1 MLNRKLP
8 LEEFCGDLSVTFWE
22 GQSVGL
28 CLSELSLHIPF
39 SFVLSIASLVYVMRI
54 FPTLAFEWPFTR
66 WIVFRIILDLFV
78 LIKSA
83 AFLVISVLSLYTP
96 ASYFSYVCVAN
107 NATTLL
113 CMFCVTMLDM
123 VHGKGNYIHSR
134 GPICIL
140 IVEVLYFYVAS
151 LQMWSVLSHGT
162 FGEDRN
168 FMVSLVLDCFFLGIR
183 LLTKTP
189 IIHPVENE
197 RMRRARSLRQLGFN
211 TIGQAPDRP
220 NLTEFT
226 LTRTE
231 TSASFVG
238 KLLFTWINETIVRGY
253 YGELFSLRFLPLL
266 PKSLSAKTLEE
277 VSNVELTVCKIKT
290 KFDAAIPLISRL
302 FVHFGTEFLV
312 LGLIKF
318 AFSVTS
324 LLSPVFLNKFIV
336 ELVHVSTDW
345 KPALLWGVALILSHL
360 MNVFLGTAYT
370 YWTPRF
376 GLKIKVYVTTLVY
389 RQLMRLRSSTLSKF
403 STGNLVNL
411 LTSDTE
417 RVVNLTPSFNELW
430 AMPVQVIVA
439 VWLLYC
445 QVGVSCFVGVAILI
459 LLLPLNRVITSLIGR
474 FSSDLMHHKDLRV
487 KLVSE
492 MLHAMTTVKLACWE
506 HLMRRKILN
515 VRHCE
520 LNALRGQKFLPG
532 FASWIN
538 LCNFCRTRQRSLSS
552 KVPMNALPWV
562 LNGVVEAW
570 ISAGRIC
577 RLFET
582 DDLTVCS
589 INPAFSADDNPR
601 EPSQI
606 QGNSELVLKSPLFYW
621 ESVDNPAL
629 TDLNVTISMGQL
641 IGVIGPIASG
651 KSSFLLALMGEL
663 QTPVPQSMSAQ
674 LRFAYVGFTPWL
686 QKGSILANILFG
698 EPLESKW
705 LAAVVDACG
714 LSEDLAE
721 MPEGMDTEVGE
732 AGSRLS
738 GGQKARVALARA
750 VYQRADVYLFD
761 DPLASLDTH
770 VAHSII
776 QKCIGQRGIL
786 AGKTRIFATHK
797 SEWLFNEEDMSL
809 GGPADRVITLSE
821 GRIVQQ
827 WTSQNRTVQSISNE
841 QAYFISNGEVS
852 STPDSSFEGILEDR
866 NEQTPLLSF
875 SPEEDNNRAFDSA
888 EDEVSTDWEKF
899 AFGSI
904 TSRVYRSYVRALG
917 FCLASWVLISLTLMQ
932 ASRNGQDYWLS
943 YWMQEGE
950 LNITSPSVYSFL
962 FDQSYDHPFANVPAA
977 KSNKFYFSVYGGII
991 GANLIFTMLRAVL
1004 FALAGLQA
1012 AATIHQHMLDAV
1024 LQGEMHFF
1032 EVTPLG
1038 RILNRFSSDVG
1049 TIDDSL
1055 PFLLNIFLAILFS
1068 LLGSLVV
1075 TCFAMPG
1082 ILVICLPL
1090 LFVYWSVQRV
1100 YRTAARDLKRL
1111 SSTARS
1117 PVYAH
1122 FSETI
1127 GGLVVIRGLH
1137 KEAAFQAAAGA
1148 RLNAQ
1153 TRCELTTLAA
1163 AAWLNLRLQLI
1174 ALLVV
1179 VCVVLISLF
1188 GRAVGLLDVSLAGL
1202 AVIYALMLASSM
1214 TALVTTMSDTEKDFV
1229 AVERCRELTEET
1241 PFEVDIVAC
1250 SAAAPRRR
1258 QSLSQMRFIQTELPT
1273 CSQVDVA
1280 WPKAGR
1286 ISFEDVYLLYPSAT
1300 TSTEQAAA
1308 VVEENAK
1315 ENFALSGV
1323 SLKVEAG
1330 EHIGVVGR
1338 TGSGK
1343 SSLLRVLFRLVP
1355 HLGGPATNPQ
1365 IARLKNFRGA
1375 TGTVKVDDVDVRQ
1388 VPLKILRSRML
1399 CVSQDPFLFSG
1410 TVRENLDPDGSYS
1423 DDQLTDILI
1432 RCGLVNKENGAL
1444 AFLSSEVGEAGR
1456 NLSAG
1461 QRQLLCLA
1469 RALFRL
1475 SPARHSVICLDEAT
1489 SSLDDACE
1497 RKIQDMLVNEFANS
1511 TVLLVAHRLSTVL
1524 SCCSRVV
1531 VMNFGRIVEEGS
1543 PQHLAQIPTSYF
1555 YKMLHNHDS
1564 PS

>member
-1 MLNRKLP
+1 M
-8 LEEFCGDLSVTFWE
+8 
-22 GQSVGL
+22 
-28 CLSELSLHIPF
+28 H
-39 SFVLSIASLVYVMRI
+39 
-54 FPTLAFEWPFTR
+54 
-66 WIVFRIILDLFV
+66 
-78 LIKSA
+78 
-83 AFLVISVLSLYTP
+83 
-96 ASYFSYVCVAN
+96 
-107 NATTLL
+107 
-113 CMFCVTMLDM
+113 
-123 VHGKGNYIHSR
+123 
-134 GPICIL
+134 PI
-140 IVEVLYFYVAS
+140 
-151 LQMWSVLSHGT
+151 
-162 FGEDRN
+162 
-168 FMVSLVLDCFFLGIR
+168 
-183 LLTKTP
+183 
-189 IIHPVENE
+189 ENE
-197 RMRRARSLRQLGFN
+197 RMQRARFMRQLNFG
-211 TIGQAPDRP
+211 TIGQTP
-220 NLTEFT
+220 
-226 LTRTE
+226 E
-231 TSASFVG
+231 TSLAQTESSAGFLG
-238 KLLFTWINETIVRGY
+238 KLLFTWISDTIVRGY
-253 YGELFSLRFLPLL
+253 YGELFALRFLPLL
-266 PKSLSAKTLEE
+266 PKSLNAKTLEK
-277 VSNVELTVCKIKT
+277 VSNTKLTVLKAKG

-302 FVHFGTEFLV
+302 FVHFGKEFFI

-324 LLSPVFLNKFIV
+324 LLSPVFLNKFV
-336 ELVHVSTDW
+336 GELVHVPTDW
-345 KPALLWGVALILSHL
+345 KPAFLWGAALIFSHL
-360 MNVFLGTAYT
+360 VNVFLGTTYA

-376 GLKIKVYVTTLVY
+376 GLKVKVSVTTLVY
-389 RQLMRLRSSTLSKF
+389 RQLMRHKSSTLSKF

-411 LTSDTE
+411 LTSDAE

-439 VWLLYC
+439 IWLLYC
-445 QVGVSCFVGVAILI
+445 QVGVSCFVGVAVLI

-474 FSSDLMHHKDLRV
+474 FSSELMHHKDLRV

-506 HLMRRKILN
+506 YLIRRKILN
-515 VRHCE
+515 ARHCE
-520 LNALRGQKFLPG
+520 LNALKGQKLLDAVCVFLWAACPALLAG
-532 FASWIN
+532 STFATFVALGNALSPAKI
-538 LCNFCRTRQRSLSS
+538 FTSLALFNILI
-552 KVPMNALPWV
+552 VPMNAFPWV

-577 RLFET
+577 RLFEG
-582 DDLTVCS
+582 DDFAVYS
-589 INPAFSADDNPR
+589 VNPAFNADDTLR
-601 EPSQI
+601 EQPQI
-606 QGNSELVLKSPLFYW
+606 QETSELILKSPLFYW
-621 ESVDNPAL
+621 ESIGSPAL

-641 IGVIGPIASG
+641 IGVVGPIAAG

-663 QTPVPQSMSAQ
+663 QTTVPQSVPVH
-674 LRFAYVGFTPWL
+674 LRFAYVGSTPWL
-686 QKGSILANILFG
+686 QRGSIRANILFG
-698 EPLESKW
+698 EPLEFKW

-721 MPEGMDTEVGE
+721 MPEGLDTEVGE

-770 VAHSII
+770 VAHNII

-786 AGKTRIFATHK
+786 AGKTRIFATHR
-797 SEWLFNEEDMSL
+797 SEWLFNEVDTNL
-809 GGPADRVITLSE
+809 GGPADRVITLSK

-827 WTSQNRTVQSISNE
+827 WTSQNQSGWPASNEPAHFISNE
-841 QAYFISNGEVS
+841 EVS
-852 STPDSSFEGILEDR
+852 SIPDSSLEDVLEDR
-866 NEQTPLLSF
+866 NDQAPLLSF
-875 SPEEDNNRAFDSA
+875 SPEDDNSQSLDPPEEGGSANR
-888 EDEVSTDWEKF
+888 ERL

-904 TSRVYRSYVRALG
+904 ASRVYRSYVP
-917 FCLASWVLISLTLMQ
+917 
-932 ASRNGQDYWLS
+932 SRNAQDFWLS
-943 YWMQEGE
+943 YWMEKSE
-950 LNITSPSVYSFL
+950 TNITWPSMHYIGVHSFL
-962 FDQSYDHPFANVPAA
+962 LDQSYHNLFAKAPVAN
-977 KSNKFYFSVYGGII
+977 STKFYFSVYGGII

-1004 FALAGLQA
+1004 FAFAGLQA
-1012 AATIHQHMLDAV
+1012 AATIHQYMLDAV

-1032 EVTPLG
+1032 ESTPLG

-1055 PFLLNIFLAILFS
+1055 PFLLNILLAILFS

-1100 YRTAARDLKRL
+1100 YRNAARDLKRL

-1137 KEAAFQAAAGA
+1137 KETAFREAAGV

-1153 TRCELTTLAA
+1153 VRCELTTLAA

-1188 GRAVGLLDVSLAGL
+1188 GRAVGLVGVSIAGL

-1214 TALVTTMSDTEKDFV
+1214 TSLVTMMSDTEKEFI
-1229 AVERCRELTEET
+1229 AVERCRELTEEM
-1241 PFEVDIVAC
+1241 PLEDNVISC
-1250 SAAAPRRR
+1250 SVVAPRHRR
-1258 QSLSQMRFIQTELPT
+1258 QPASTHFLQTELLD

-1286 ISFEDVYLLYPSAT
+1286 IVFEDVYLVYPSAMM
-1300 TSTEQAAA
+1300 SVEQTEAI
-1308 VVEENAK
+1308 VEGNGK
-1315 ENFALSGV
+1315 ENFALSGI

-1330 EHIGVVGR
+1330 EHVGVVGR

-1355 HLGGPATNPQ
+1355 HLGGPVTNPQ

-1388 VPLKILRSRML
+1388 VPLNILRSRML

-1410 TVRENLDPDGSYS
+1410 TVRDNLDPDGSYS

-1432 RCGLVNKENGAL
+1432 RCGLVKEGSEAL

-1456 NLSAG
+1456 SLSAG

-1475 SPARHSVICLDEAT
+1475 SPARRSVICLDEAT
-1489 SSLDDACE
+1489 SSLDDASE
-1497 RKIQDMLVNEFANS
+1497 RKIQDMLVNEFASS
-1511 TVLLVAHRLSTVL
+1511 TVLVVAHRLSTVL
-1524 SCCSRVV
+1524 CCCSRVV

-1543 PQHLAQIPTSYF
+1543 PQHLAQTPTSYF
-1555 YKMLHNHDS
+1555 YKMLHSHDS
-1564 PS
+1564 PP